1 MTLTGDLAA
10 IVPGTLEDCDY
21 VKLEVSDTG
30 CGMSP
35 QTQAKVFD
43 PFFTT
48 KSAGRG
54 LGLAVVHGIVR
65 NLGGAIHL
73 KSEPEKGTT
82 FQVLLPS
89 AKTSVAASGRVM
101 SVDGDVATPAHHGTI
116 LVVEDEEHLR
126 QAVVRMLRKTGLE
139 VIEAADGSSAI
150 DLLRSSGVR
159 IDLILL
165 DMTIPGASSREVL
178 AEAVNV
184 QPGIK
189 VVLTSAYS
197 EEMFSGVTH
206 LPQIRSFVRKPFQ
219 LGDLV
224 KTLRSTLSS

>member
-1 MTLTGDLAA
+1 
-10 IVPGTLEDCDY
+10 
-21 VKLEVSDTG
+21 
-30 CGMSP
+30 
-35 QTQAKVFD
+35 
-43 PFFTT
+43 
-48 KSAGRG
+48 
-54 LGLAVVHGIVR
+54 VHGIVR
-65 NLGGAIHL
+65 NLCGAIHL

-82 FQVLLPS
+82 FQVFLPS
-89 AKTSVAASGRVM
+89 AETTAGASGRVM
-101 SVDGDVATPAHHGTI
+101 SVDGDAEAPAHPGTI

-126 QAVVRMLRKTGLE
+126 QAVVKMLRKTGFE
-139 VIEAADGSSAI
+139 VFEAADDSSAI
-150 DLLRSSGVR
+150 DLLRVNGVR

-184 QPGIK
+184 QPDII

-197 EEMFSGVTH
+197 EEMYSGVTN

-219 LGDLV
+219 LGDVV